1 MKSFNDI
8 SPIEGVYSDY
18 IYLKEHSLVS
28 VLKVSGTNIDL
39 LSQNQQNQ
47 LFDNYGA
54 FLAQYAHYNIQTESM
69 TIPVTMN
76 DFVKKWKERYVEA
89 MHDTEMTQEKKQ
101 LIASYLYEYQK
112 SETDLDTAVKAHFV
126 ILKEKL
132 KKPSIEELQMAEK
145 RISQKRDEVA
155 RSLNSFLN
163 EYDCNIEV
171 LTAKEA
177 LSLLH
182 QFLDYRA
189 SVYSQ

>member
-8 SPIEGVYSDY
+8 SPIEGVYSDF

-28 VLKVSGTNIDL
+28 VLKVSGTNVDL

-101 LIASYLYEYQK
+101 LIASYLHEYQK

-145 RISQKRDEVA
+145 RITQKRDEVS
-155 RSLNSFLN
+155 RSLYSFLN

-171 LTAKEA
+171 LTSKEA